1 MQDEQNL
8 KKNTDKITQFKP
20 PPPPPPPKKKYWQT
34 ANAGE
39 KNKPK
44 IQDSLQLRLLKCPL
58 VTSTNTSQYQ

>member
-8 KKNTDKITQFKP
+8 KKNTGKSTQVKTP
-20 PPPPPPPKKKYWQT
+20 PPPKYWQT

>member
-8 KKNTDKITQFKP
+8 KKNTDKSTQVKTHP
-20 PPPPPPPKKKYWQT
+20 PQKKKYWQT